1 MNTARFAS
9 LALPVPLFA
18 EFSYL
23 IPSSVEVRIQVGS
36 LVEVEFNNR
45 RLLGWVVS
53 LEEEPPPELEV
64 KEILRLAPVAP
75 LGAGDLAWTK
85 ILSRLYLIPWGMM
98 LSFFTPPL
106 LSSFWDEA
114 SKRIFLASGT
124 LPSGEDLDIP
134 PRGMNF
140 FVFQEKFGRNKKKWE
155 KLVKKGVLQWGE
167 EAPPGREVIYP
178 EKEFGWWSIA
188 TREERESFLWYFIE
202 KAQEEDRKA
211 LLVFPDFK
219 VLDYFTNFLY
229 HQFPQLKI
237 VKYDSRLASR
247 RRFLAYKLAE
257 SGDFDLI
264 VGTRGSVF
272 LPARDLYYHV
282 VFDPEDKGH
291 YSDHSPFHDTF
302 RLLHEKVKIK
312 GGSLEVVGITPSL
325 LLYHRLN
332 TGEFKERKFS
342 GSFEASPP
350 PVNLVSYEKRGRS
363 SLTFSVRKAILQTV
377 NKGGRVLIWVQKR
390 GYAPALGCRDCGF
403 YYVCPHCGVA
413 FRYYKGTK
421 TLVCPLCGKEEKLD
435 LFCPRCGGVWLEGWG
450 EGVER
455 VGEEIEKVFPHQK
468 VVIIDSQREGEM
480 EDPLSFSVLVGTS
493 LLLREE
499 MLREASLLVIW
510 SAEDW
515 LHLSDINAREEFYLN
530 LWRIRTLLGLDSS
543 IPPQIFIQG
552 RKGVEKEVSQL
563 LQLPHDFY
571 PSLLE
576 KRKILGYPPYGILA
590 HIIERIEK
598 GGNRAKDEL
607 VLEKLKIRCEE
618 EGIEVGGPFPAQGRK
633 WGEESEELVL
643 CFPRDKAE
651 RVFETISQFFSPEK
665 RKKGKW
671 RIEVEF

>member
-1 MNTARFAS
+1 MNAHFAS
-9 LALPVPLFA
+9 LALPLPLFS

-23 IPSSVEVRIQVGS
+23 IPPSLAGKIQVGS
-36 LVEVEFNNR
+36 LVEVEFKNR
-45 RLLGWVVS
+45 HLLGWVVALQEES
-53 LEEEPPPELEV
+53 PPGLEI

-75 LGAGDLAWTK
+75 LGAGELLWTK
-85 ILSRLYLIPWGMM
+85 ILSQLYLTPWGMM
-98 LSFFTPPL
+98 LSFFTPAL
-106 LSSFWDEA
+106 LPSFWDSA
-114 SKRIFLASGT
+114 GKRIFPGSHAEVSEE
-124 LPSGEDLDIP
+124 SFSIP
-134 PRGMNF
+134 PQGMNF
-140 FVFQEKFGRNKKKWE
+140 FVFQEKFGRKKKKWE
-155 KLVKKGVLQWGE
+155 KLIKNGVLRQE
-167 EAPPGREVIYP
+167 EETLEVAETTYP
-178 EKEFGWWSIA
+178 RKDAGWWSIA
-188 TREERESFLWYFIE
+188 TRKEREGFLLSFVE
-202 KAQEEDRKA
+202 KMQKESRKA
-211 LLVFPDFK
+211 LFVFPDFRA
-219 VLDYFTNFLY
+219 LDYFTSFIEN
-229 HQFPQLKI
+229 QFPQLRVI
-237 VKYDSRLASR
+237 KYDSRLASR

-257 SGDFDLI
+257 EGDFDLI
-264 VGTRGSVF
+264 LGTRGSIF

-576 KRKILGYPPYGILA
+576 KRKILGYPPYGILV

-643 CFPRDKAE
+643 CFPRDKVE
-651 RVFETISQFFSPEK
+651 RVFEVVSQFFSPEK